1 MATDWQRWHRPYAD
15 RDSPLSR
22 RLRVIQQRIGEWLDR
37 TAAAPVRVLSL
48 CAGDARDLLEVL
60 GARGDAAR
68 VEAVLV
74 VLDPGNAARA
84 VTAAAGLSGV
94 EVRVGDAGLTDACR
108 DAVPADLVLLAGVFG
123 NIADDDVRRTVHALP
138 ELCAEGATVIWT
150 RHRRAPDLTP
160 TIRSWFEEAGFEEVA
175 FDAPDDVVFSVG
187 THRFRGA
194 PRPWQPGRRLFA
206 FVR

>member
-1 MATDWQRWHRPYAD
+1 MTTHWQRWHRPYDD
-15 RDSPLSR
+15 RASPLSR
-22 RLRVIQQRIGEWLDR
+22 RLGIVQQRIGEWLDR
-37 TAAAPVRVLSL
+37 TAPGPVRVLSL
-48 CAGDARDLLEVL
+48 CAGDARDLRGVL

-74 VLDPGNAARA
+74 ELDAGNAARA
-84 VTAAAGLSGV
+84 VTAAAGLPGV
-94 EVRVGDAGLTDACR
+94 EVRVEDAGLTDACR

-160 TIRSWFEEAGFEEVA
+160 AIRSWFDEAGFDEVA
-175 FDAPDDVVFSVG
+175 FDAPGDVVFSVG
-187 THRFRGA
+187 THRFRG
-194 PRPWQPGRRLFA
+194 PPQPWLPGRRLFT